1 MSDLNLDDLIK
12 QDREK
17 AKAQRVKPHQNKQ
30 NRFSKPQGAKN
41 PQNNKPKWENNQEK
55 R

>member
-17 AKAQRVKPHQNKQ
+17 AKAQRVKPHKNQQNHL
-30 NRFSKPQGAKN
+30 SKPNVGKN
-41 PQNNKPKWENNQEK
+41 PQNNKQKWEKNQ
-55 R
+55 